1 MAKVGYKVGIFDGDI
16 IVPSIPKSFG
26 MDQVNQIVSD
36 ERLMIRIE
44 SNQTQ
49 R

>member
-1 MAKVGYKVGIFDGDI
+1 MAKVGYKVDI
-16 IVPSIPKSFG
+16 IGSSIPKSFG

-36 ERLMIRIE
+36 EDRLMIRIE